1 MLFSFL
7 SHLFPSK
14 STKINV
20 DSNVPEHEKQIE
32 SQKALEYSI
41 LHVNGTLLKDFT
53 LFHHNTSFFID
64 LLIFLPHYGLYLG
77 EKISWKNI
85 DLKGA
90 CIERS
95 SRKSKKTSTTR
106 LEATEKILHQKLED
120 VLSFDSTKIERF
132 FWMEYLSEAEFDA
145 LDPSFHKLLPKERL
159 LFCDDTL
166 QSIQNKLMSLGSYQ
180 EIPYSKLKVIGSL
193 RAHTLLL
200 PTATEPFGAFL
211 NDNQQIFLD
220 TPLTQT
226 PLILGG
232 ACASGK
238 STVLVRKILQIL
250 LEDFNAKIM
259 IITPTLLNGETL
271 RQELIALADFAVVHL
286 DFARIQFLSP
296 SQLYTPIDS
305 NEFPSDMTHI
315 VCDDI
320 QLLDIAPF
328 LDNTASLKGKFIIL
342 SGSILEEN
350 TSQQTLTRIY
360 RNPSIHFVHFSHTKG
375 ALYTLLTGLRNN
387 LDLLS
392 TSPVMIILPNE
403 ELLDEYKNAIDEY
416 LHLESRILNTS
427 FSLQYKSLEFIT
439 LSTLEFI
446 SSFSVSHCYLINL
459 DPNNLLYPL
468 ALSRASESVTIIS
481 EDLHSLS

>member
-7 SHLFPSK
+7 SYLFPSK
-14 STKINV
+14 PIKINEEINI
-20 DSNVPEHEKQIE
+20 SEQEKQIA
-32 SQKALEYSI
+32 SQKTLENSI
-41 LHVNGTLLKDFT
+41 LDANGVLLKDFT
-53 LFHHNTSFFID
+53 LFHHNTSLLID
-64 LLIFLPHYGLYLG
+64 VLIFLPHYGLYLG
-77 EKISWKNI
+77 EKILWKES

-90 CIERS
+90 SVERS
-95 SRKSKKTSTTR
+95 SRKSKKTSTTC
-106 LEATEKILHQKLED
+106 LESTEKILHQKLED
-120 VLSFDSTKIERF
+120 ILSFDSTPIERF
-132 FWMEYLSEAEFDA
+132 FWMEHLSEAEFDA

-159 LFCDDTL
+159 LFCDDTI
-166 QSIQNKLMSLGSYQ
+166 QSIQNKLVSLGTHQ
-180 EIPYSKLKVIGSL
+180 ETPYSKLKLIGSL

-200 PTATEPFGAFL
+200 PTAAEPFGAFL
-211 NDNQQIFLD
+211 DDDQQIFLD
-220 TPLTQT
+220 AALTQS
-226 PLILGG
+226 PLVLGG

-250 LEDFNAKIM
+250 LENSHAKIM

-286 DFARIQFLSP
+286 DFSRLQFLSP
-296 SQLYTPIDS
+296 NQLYTPIDT

-315 VCDDI
+315 VCDDV
-320 QLLDIAPF
+320 QLLDISPF
-328 LDNTASLKGKFIIL
+328 LDLTASSNEKFIIL

-350 TSQQTLTRIY
+350 TPQQTLKHIY
-360 RNPSIHFVHFSHTKG
+360 RNPSIQFVHFSHTKG
-375 ALYTLLTGLRNN
+375 ALYTLLSGLRNH
-387 LDLLS
+387 LDLLCA
-392 TSPVMIILPNE
+392 SPVMIILPNE

-446 SSFSVSHCYLINL
+446 SSLNVSHCYLINI
-459 DPNNLLYPL
+459 DPNNHLYPL

-481 EDLHSLS
+481 EDLHTLS

>member
-7 SHLFPSK
+7 SYLFPSK
-14 STKINV
+14 PIKINE
-20 DSNVPEHEKQIE
+20 DTNLFEEKKQIE
-32 SQKALEYSI
+32 SQKTLENSV
-41 LHVNGTLLKDFT
+41 LDANGVLLKDFT
-53 LFHHNTSFFID
+53 LFHHNASLFID

-77 EKISWKNI
+77 EKISWKNS

-90 CIERS
+90 SVERS
-95 SRKSKKTSTTR
+95 SRKSKKTSTTH
-106 LEATEKILHQKLED
+106 LELTEKILHQKLED

-132 FWMEYLSEAEFDA
+132 FWMEYLSETEFDA

-159 LFCDDTL
+159 LFCDDTI
-166 QSIQNKLMSLGSYQ
+166 QSIQNKLISLGSYQ
-180 EIPYSKLKVIGSL
+180 DVPYSKLKIIGSL
-193 RAHTLLL
+193 RAHALLL

-211 NDNQQIFLD
+211 DDDQQIFLD
-220 TPLTQT
+220 SPLTQS
-226 PLILGG
+226 PLMLGG

-238 STVLVRKILQIL
+238 STVLVRKILQVL
-250 LEDFNAKIM
+250 LEDSRAKIM

-271 RQELIALADFAVVHL
+271 RQELTALADFAVVYL
-286 DFARIQFLSP
+286 DFSRLQFLSP
-296 SQLYTPIDS
+296 NKLNTPIDT
-305 NEFPSDMTHI
+305 NEFSSDITHI

-320 QLLDIAPF
+320 QLLDITLF
-328 LDNTASLKGKFIIL
+328 LDHTAGSKGKFIIL
-342 SGSILEEN
+342 CGSILEEN
-350 TSQQTLTRIY
+350 TSQQTLKHIY

-375 ALYTLLTGLRNN
+375 ALYTLLSGLRNH
-387 LDLLS
+387 LDILS
-392 TSPVMIILPNE
+392 TSPVIIILPNE

-416 LHLESRILNTS
+416 LHLETRILNTS

-439 LSTLEFI
+439 LSTLEHI
-446 SSFSVSHCYLINL
+446 SSLSVSHCYLINL